1 MVALMV
7 LVGGLTRL
15 TESGLSIVEWAPLKG
30 TLPPMSDAAWSKA
43 FSAYQQTPEYIQKN
57 HGMTLAAFKA
67 IFWWEFMHRLIG
79 RLIGA
84 VFLLPLVYFAVTK
97 RISRRKTLTLTAIF
111 ALGGLQGGIG
121 WFMVKSGLVDMPMV
135 SPVRLALHLGM
146 AFAIFILLLWQA
158 LGYLSG
164 KQAVLKPKA
173 AAMFARSRMLF
184 ALLLGFQVLLGALV
198 AGNDAGLVYNSFP
211 TMNGQWLPG
220 EWLDLQPV
228 WRNFIENH
236 ATVQWMHRIMAYL
249 AVAALL
255 WHGWTAKS
263 EWKREKV
270 KLHVILLI
278 LVVACQVVLGVSTLL
293 YMVPVG
299 LASLHQVTALTLV
312 AITVSYFWF
321 VPCNS
326 NAPSIPRKT

>member
-30 TLPPMSDAAWSKA
+30 TLPPMNDAAWNEA
-43 FSAYQQTPEYIQKN
+43 FSAYQQSPEYIQKN

-67 IFWWEFMHRLIG
+67 IFWWEFIHRLIG

-84 VFLLPLVYFAVTK
+84 VFLLPLVYFAATK
-97 RISRRKTLTLTAIF
+97 CISGRETLKLTAIF

-121 WFMVKSGLVDMPMV
+121 WFMVKSGLVDAPMV

-146 AFAIFILLLWQA
+146 AFVIFILLLRQA
-158 LGYLSG
+158 CRYLSER
-164 KQAVLKPKA
+164 PA
-173 AAMFARSRMLF
+173 AELSKRSALMRTRKLF
-184 ALLLGFQVLLGALV
+184 AVMLGGQILLGALV

-211 TMNGQWLPG
+211 TMNGHWLPP
-220 EWLDLQPV
+220 EWLDLQPL

-236 ATVQWMHRIMAYL
+236 ATVQWTHRMVAYL
-249 AVAALL
+249 TVTALL
-255 WHGWTAKS
+255 WHSWVARN
-263 EWKREKV
+263 EFYQEKV
-270 KLHVILLI
+270 RAHVILLI

-293 YMVPVG
+293 YVVPVG
-299 LASLHQVTALTLV
+299 LASLHQVTALALV
-312 AITVSYFWF
+312 AILVSYFWF
-321 VPCNS
+321 VPCSS
-326 NAPSIPRKT
+326 NAPSIRRKA